1 MAGLEAGLEDGNIIL
16 GTYHVNTAS
25 DLLQPESSHV
35 CVCVYTPIHSTTKK
49 QYTQIWEATD
59 HFSRYKNIIA
69 H

>member
-25 DLLQPESSHV
+25 DLNPV
-35 CVCVYTPIHSTTKK
+35 MCVCGYTPIHSTTKK

-59 HFSRYKNIIA
+59 RFSRYKNIIA